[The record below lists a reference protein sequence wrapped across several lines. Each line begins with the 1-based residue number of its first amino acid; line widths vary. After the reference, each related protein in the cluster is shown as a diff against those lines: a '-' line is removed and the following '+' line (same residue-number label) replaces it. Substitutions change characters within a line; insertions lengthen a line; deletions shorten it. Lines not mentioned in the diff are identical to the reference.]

1 MAADLLIVAGL
12 LLHMGMDV
20 IRACG
25 EPGSQTPLMLWVKTA
40 ALALVF
46 AGLLCS
52 PHIAPSV
59 AFFASVLIGA
69 ILIRYLDR
77 LRTMTISKRKP
88 KNNDKEKN
96 S

>member
-12 LLHMGMDV
+12 LLHIGMDV

-25 EPGSQTPLMLWVKTA
+25 QPGAQPPLMLWTKTA

-46 AGLLCS
+46 IGLVCS
-52 PHIAPSV
+52 PDIAPSV
-59 AFFASVLIGA
+59 AFLASVLIGA

-77 LRTMTISKRKP
+77 IRVLTVLKHRP
-88 KNNDKEKN
+88 KNNDKEKD